1 MKVKIFIIVGLLTP
15 QTDLTLPSAALDYK
29 LIKKIKDERFDVDLI
44 HQYDLMIHLGPR
56 DLQVGV
62 VDTAES
68 KVLLVED
75 FVFPSLSS
83 QEELLKTLEQLFDDH
98 ALLKAAFWNKIKISI
113 KNNKFVQVPAVLF
126 IEESQ
131 TEYLRFNAQ
140 INPDKEDVHSVA
152 NKQADAI
159 TVFTFPK
166 ELKEWFLS
174 LYPADKIRFLH
185 QSAVLIEGVT
195 HVSLNRKDTPLY
207 IFVDRFKLH
216 ILYAKKG
223 KLIYYNQF
231 VIKEF
236 AEYVKYIMLVMKT
249 LNLRQESSQVVLWG
263 YIGRNSP
270 HYNEFYKYINNVVF
284 GNRPKNVK
292 FGYMFDELQDHH
304 FFDLYSMHLVGD

>member
-1 MKVKIFIIVGLLTP
+1 M
-15 QTDLTLPSAALDYK
+15 QSAALNYK

-44 HQYDLMIHLGPR
+44 NRYDLLVHVGSR

-62 VDTAES
+62 VDSAENR
-68 KVLLVED
+68 VLLLED

-98 ALLKAAFWNKIKISI
+98 ALLKAAFWRTVRVSI
-113 KNNKFVQVPAVLF
+113 KNNKFIQVPDVLYV
-126 IEESQ
+126 EDSKA
-131 TEYLRFNAQ
+131 EYLRFNAA
-140 INPDKEDVHSVA
+140 INPEKEDVQAVI
-152 NKQADAI
+152 NKRSNAVTI
-159 TVFTFPK
+159 FTFPRD
-166 ELKEWFLS
+166 LKEWFTMQ
-174 LYPADKIRFLH
+174 YPGDKLQFVH

-195 HVSLNRKDTPLY
+195 QVSTNRKDNPLY

-216 ILYAKKG
+216 IIYARQG

-231 VIKEF
+231 VIKQF

-249 LNLRQESSQVVLWG
+249 LNLSQETSQVVLWG
-263 YIGRNSP
+263 YIGKNSP

-284 GNRPKNVK
+284 GYRPKHLK

-304 FFDLYSMHLVGD
+304 FFDLYCMYLIESGK